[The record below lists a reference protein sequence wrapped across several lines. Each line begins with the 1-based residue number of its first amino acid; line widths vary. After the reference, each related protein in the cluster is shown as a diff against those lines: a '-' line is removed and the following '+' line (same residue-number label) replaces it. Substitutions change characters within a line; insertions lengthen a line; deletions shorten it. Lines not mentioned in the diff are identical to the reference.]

1 MQRDGE
7 SFTVV
12 VAKQEGEPLGAEVD
26 AAVFDGV
33 QTCDNHCEF
42 CFVHQLPR
50 GMRRSLYLKDDDY
63 RLSFLYGNF
72 TTLTRFTELDYE
84 RVVTERLSPLYVS
97 IHSTDPDVRAAI
109 LQNRRGAVSLRWL
122 RLLLDAG
129 IEVHGQVVVCPG
141 VNDGDVL
148 ADTLA
153 GVLDRF
159 PELRT
164 LCVVPLGLSRF
175 NRQSRM
181 RLHTRAEAAAVV
193 DLVESWQSV
202 FLRVLGRRL
211 AFVADEYYLMCG
223 RSFPAA
229 EHYEGFDMHEDGI
242 GMARAF
248 ETEFS
253 EEGHAPTPPRSGF
266 FAWVDGAP
274 ADGYRAPRQGSA
286 AEMVSGPNGSPVS
299 VSLGPRRAGR
309 TAPVAVLTGT
319 LGAAVVSPLVESLG
333 RRDARVIPVENRF
346 FGGNIGVTGLM
357 VGEDV
362 VRVLAGEPEGHR
374 YLLPDVCL
382 SRGRFLDGM
391 TTQELPRPVEVVAT
405 HGRALRLALG
415 AVVNPVVAV
424 VGRPN
429 VGKSTLVNRILG
441 RREAIVE
448 ERPGVTRDRKAV
460 DAEWQGRRFTLL
472 DTGGWSASSDELDA
486 KVSAQAERAVREADA
501 VLFVVDAS
509 VGLTADDDQVARV
522 LYSADVPVMVVA
534 NKIDH
539 AAQAD
544 SVWELLG
551 LGLGT
556 PHQVSA
562 LHGRGTG
569 DLLEELVARLDAAS
583 ASTALEQ
590 KPGSTPDPAGEGL
603 AAAVAEAFS
612 VVLVGR
618 PNAGK
623 STLFNRLI
631 GEDRAI
637 VHDLPGTTRD
647 AIDTLI
653 ETDEGPVRFID
664 TAGMRRR
671 ARIDSGTEYYSLVR
685 ALRAVDTADVA
696 LLVIDSSVGVT
707 HQDQR
712 LAERVDAAG
721 CPVVILLNK
730 WDLADT
736 ETRLDLGRDVQD
748 RLGFLGGPPV
758 LRISALSGK
767 GVTRLWPSLSA
778 AVAEYRTRIPTRR
791 VNEVVRAAQSAQ
803 PAPAGARILYAT
815 QVATDP
821 PTFTLF
827 ANRTLPRTYLRYIER
842 KLRESFDLGVTALK
856 FRVRRRDE

>member
-1 MQRDGE
+1 M
-7 SFTVV
+7 
-12 VAKQEGEPLGAEVD
+12 K
-26 AAVFDGV
+26 
-33 QTCDNHCEF
+33 
-42 CFVHQLPR
+42 
-50 GMRRSLYLKDDDY
+50 
-63 RLSFLYGNF
+63 
-72 TTLTRFTELDYE
+72 
-84 RVVTERLSPLYVS
+84 
-97 IHSTDPDVRAAI
+97 
-109 LQNRRGAVSLRWL
+109 
-122 RLLLDAG
+122 
-129 IEVHGQVVVCPG
+129 
-141 VNDGDVL
+141 
-148 ADTLA
+148 
-153 GVLDRF
+153 
-159 PELRT
+159 
-164 LCVVPLGLSRF
+164 
-175 NRQSRM
+175 
-181 RLHTRAEAAAVV
+181 
-193 DLVESWQSV
+193 
-202 FLRVLGRRL
+202 
-211 AFVADEYYLMCG
+211 
-223 RSFPAA
+223 
-229 EHYEGFDMHEDGI
+229 
-242 GMARAF
+242 
-248 ETEFS
+248 
-253 EEGHAPTPPRSGF
+253 
-266 FAWVDGAP
+266 
-274 ADGYRAPRQGSA
+274 
-286 AEMVSGPNGSPVS
+286 
-299 VSLGPRRAGR
+299 
-309 TAPVAVLTGT
+309 
-319 LGAAVVSPLVESLG
+319 
-333 RRDARVIPVENRF
+333 
-346 FGGNIGVTGLM
+346 
-357 VGEDV
+357 
-362 VRVLAGEPEGHR
+362 
-374 YLLPDVCL
+374 
-382 SRGRFLDGM
+382 
-391 TTQELPRPVEVVAT
+391 
-405 HGRALRLALG
+405 
-415 AVVNPVVAV
+415 PVVAV

-460 DAEWQGRRFTLL
+460 EAEWQGRRFTVL
-472 DTGGWSASSDELDA
+472 DTGGWSAGGDELDA

-509 VGLTADDDQVARV
+509 VGVTSDDEQVARV
-522 LYSADVPVMVVA
+522 LYSADVPVLVVA
-534 NKIDH
+534 NKVDH
-539 AAQAD
+539 PNQAD
-544 SVWELLG
+544 AVWELLG

-569 DLLEELVARLDAAS
+569 DLLEEVVARLDEAS
-583 ASTALEQ
+583 AGASRSGSVGENS
-590 KPGSTPDPAGEGL
+590 PGAAAPDQPDNSL
-603 AAAVAEAFS
+603 AAAAAEAFS

-623 STLFNRLI
+623 STLFNQLI
-631 GEDRAI
+631 GEERAI

-653 ETDEGPVRFID
+653 ETEEGPVRFID

-696 LLVIDSSVGVT
+696 LLVVDSSVGVT

-730 WDLADT
+730 WDLIDT

-748 RLGFLGGPPV
+748 RLGFLGDPPV

-778 AVAEYRTRIPTRR
+778 AVAEYRTRIPTSR

-815 QVATDP
+815 QAAADP